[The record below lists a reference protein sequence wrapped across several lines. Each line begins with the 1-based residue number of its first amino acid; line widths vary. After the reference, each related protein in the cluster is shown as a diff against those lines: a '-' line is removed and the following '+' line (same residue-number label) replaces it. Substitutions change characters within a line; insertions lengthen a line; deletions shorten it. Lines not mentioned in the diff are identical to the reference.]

1 MSNKTIIL
9 TEDDESIK
17 LVTSSYL
24 QDLGYEV
31 IMASNLRQLWKL
43 IEDNKGDILITDV
56 MLPDGE
62 LFDILPQITEL
73 REDLPVIVVSAKNN
87 LQTAISATKQG
98 AYEYLPKPFD
108 LDELQ
113 NLVKKALERNKTTKN
128 KSKIQKKIDKQMI
141 VGRSPAMQD
150 LYKSIARLSQNDLTV
165 MIYGESGTGKELV
178 ANALHKYSS
187 RSEKPFIALNMAAI
201 PNDLIES
208 ELFGH
213 EKGSFTG
220 AHQKSEGKFKLAEKG
235 TLFLDEIGDMP
246 INAQTRLLRVL
257 QEGEF
262 TPIGGKEKI
271 RADTRII
278 AATHKN
284 LPELID
290 KGEFREDL
298 FYRLNVINI
307 FLPPLREREND
318 IISLGRHYLNL
329 YSDGKKQFDSSGV
342 NFLNKAK
349 ELKLEPKKFDAAG
362 FKIMEKYNWP
372 GNVRELENFIMK
384 LCALYSDETILKED
398 LVFEIDNLGK
408 TDHQILESETH
419 FSKVF
424 KNYLAKNINQINR
437 DYQGDV
443 YNFFL
448 TELEKVLICE
458 VLKNKNGNQLK
469 ASELLGLNRNTLR
482 KKITEL
488 NIDITGD
495 N

>member
-1 MSNKTIIL
+1 MSNKTLIIA
-9 TEDDESIK
+9 EDDESIR
-17 LVTSSYL
+17 LVTSRYL
-24 QDLGYEV
+24 QDLGYDV
-31 IMASNLRQLWKL
+31 ILASNLKELWKL
-43 IEDNKGDILITDV
+43 IESNKGDALITDV

-62 LFDILPQITEL
+62 LFDILPQIIEY
-73 REDLPVIVVSAKNN
+73 RESLPVIVVSAKNN

-113 NLVKKALERNKTTKN
+113 KLVKKALESKQNSKNKTKLKN
-128 KSKIQKKIDKQMI
+128 ESEKQLI
-141 VGRSPAMQD
+141 VGRSPSMQE

-165 MIYGESGTGKELV
+165 MIYGESVTGKELV
-178 ANALHKYSS
+178 AKALHKYSA

-220 AHQKSEGKFKLAEKG
+220 AHQKSDGKFKLAEKG

-246 INAQTRLLRVL
+246 IDAQTRLLRVL

-271 RADTRII
+271 LADTRII

-284 LPELID
+284 LSSLIE

-298 FYRLNVINI
+298 FYRLNVVPINI
-307 FLPPLREREND
+307 PPLRERKED
-318 IISLGRHYLNL
+318 IPEL
-329 YSDGKKQFDSSGV
+329 V
-342 NFLNKAK
+342 NHFLEKAK
-349 ELKLEPKKFDAAG
+349 TLKLEPKKFNTES
-362 FKIMEKYNWP
+362 FQILEKYQWP
-372 GNVRELENFIMK
+372 GNVRELENFILK
-384 LCALYSDETILKED
+384 LCALYADEIIMNED
-398 LVFEIDNLGK
+398 LVKEIKNLQK
-408 TDHQILESETH
+408 LDQQMLDTDSQFSKILE
-419 FSKVF
+419 
-424 KNYLAKNINQINR
+424 NYLSKNINKINTE
-437 DYQGDV
+437 YQGDV
-443 YNFFL
+443 YNYFV
-448 TELEKVLICE
+448 TELEKVLLFE

-469 ASELLGLNRNTLR
+469 AAELLGLNRNTLR

-488 NIDITGD
+488 NINID
-495 N
+495 

>member
-1 MSNKTIIL
+1 MSNKTLIIA
-9 TEDDESIK
+9 EDDESIR
-17 LVTSSYL
+17 LVTSRYL
-24 QDLGYEV
+24 QDLGYE
-31 IMASNLRQLWKL
+31 IFMATNLKELWKL
-43 IEDNKGDILITDV
+43 IESNKGDVLITDV

-62 LFDILPQITEL
+62 LFDILPQIVEY
-73 REDLPVIVVSAKNN
+73 RENLPVIVVSAKNN

-113 NLVKKALERNKTTKN
+113 KLIKKALESKQNLKNKT
-128 KSKIQKKIDKQMI
+128 KIRNESEKQLI

-178 ANALHKYSS
+178 AKALHKYST

-220 AHQKSEGKFKLAEKG
+220 AHQKSDGKFKLAEKG

-246 INAQTRLLRVL
+246 IDAQTRLLRVL

-271 RADTRII
+271 QADTRII

-284 LPELID
+284 LSNLIE

-298 FYRLNVINI
+298 FYRLNVVPISI
-307 FLPPLREREND
+307 PPLRERKED
-318 IISLGRHYLNL
+318 IPEL
-329 YSDGKKQFDSSGV
+329 V
-342 NFLNKAK
+342 NHFLDKAK
-349 ELKLEPKKFDAAG
+349 DLQLEPKKFTTES
-362 FKIMEKYNWP
+362 FQILEKYQWP
-372 GNVRELENFIMK
+372 GNVRELENFILK
-384 LCALYSDETILKED
+384 LCALYTDENIMNED
-398 LVFEIDNLGK
+398 LAEEILNL
-408 TDHQILESETH
+408 S
-419 FSKVF
+419 
-424 KNYLAKNINQINR
+424 
-437 DYQGDV
+437 
-443 YNFFL
+443 
-448 TELEKVLICE
+448 LIH
-458 VLKNKNGNQLK
+458 
-469 ASELLGLNRNTLR
+469 
-482 KKITEL
+482 I
-488 NIDITGD
+488 
-495 N
+495 

>member
-1 MSNKTIIL
+1 MSKKTLIIA
-9 TEDDESIK
+9 EDDESIR
-17 LVTSSYL
+17 LVTSRYL
-24 QDLGYEV
+24 QDLGYE
-31 IMASNLRQLWKL
+31 IFIATNLKELWKL
-43 IEDNKGDILITDV
+43 IESNKGDVLITDV

-62 LFDILPQITEL
+62 LFDILPQIVEY
-73 REDLPVIVVSAKNN
+73 RENLPVIVVSAKNN

-113 NLVKKALERNKTTKN
+113 KLIKKALESKQNLKNKT
-128 KSKIQKKIDKQMI
+128 KIRNESEKQLI

-178 ANALHKYSS
+178 AKALHKYST

-220 AHQKSEGKFKLAEKG
+220 AHQKSDGKFKLAEKG

-246 INAQTRLLRVL
+246 IDAQTRLLRVL

-271 RADTRII
+271 QADTRII

-284 LPELID
+284 LSNLIE

-298 FYRLNVINI
+298 FYRLNVVPISI
-307 FLPPLREREND
+307 PPLRERKED
-318 IISLGRHYLNL
+318 IPEL
-329 YSDGKKQFDSSGV
+329 V
-342 NFLNKAK
+342 NHFLDKAK
-349 ELKLEPKKFDAAG
+349 DLKLEPKKFTTES
-362 FKIMEKYNWP
+362 FQILEKYQWP
-372 GNVRELENFIMK
+372 GNVRELENFILK
-384 LCALYSDETILKED
+384 LCALYKDENIMNED
-398 LVFEIDNLGK
+398 LTEEILNLQKLDQQMLDTDNQFSK
-408 TDHQILESETH
+408 ILE
-419 FSKVF
+419 
-424 KNYLAKNINQINR
+424 NYLSRNINKINKE
-437 DYQGDV
+437 YQGDV
-443 YNFFL
+443 YNYFV
-448 TELEKVLICE
+448 TELEKVLLLE

-469 ASELLGLNRNTLR
+469 AAELLGLNRNTLR
-482 KKITEL
+482 KKITEH
-488 NIDITGD
+488 NISIDQES

>member
-1 MSNKTIIL
+1 MSNKTLIIA
-9 TEDDESIK
+9 EDDESIR
-17 LVTSSYL
+17 LVTSRYL
-24 QDLGYEV
+24 QDLGYE
-31 IMASNLRQLWKL
+31 IFMATNLKELWKL
-43 IEDNKGDILITDV
+43 IESNKGDVLITDV

-62 LFDILPQITEL
+62 LFDILPQIVEY
-73 REDLPVIVVSAKNN
+73 RENLPVIVVSAKNN

-113 NLVKKALERNKTTKN
+113 KLIKKALESKQNLKNKT
-128 KSKIQKKIDKQMI
+128 KIRNESEKQLI

-178 ANALHKYSS
+178 AKALHKYST

-220 AHQKSEGKFKLAEKG
+220 AHQKSDGKFKLAEKG

-246 INAQTRLLRVL
+246 IDAQTRLLRVL

-271 RADTRII
+271 QADTRII

-284 LPELID
+284 LSNLIE

-298 FYRLNVINI
+298 FYRLNVVPISI
-307 FLPPLREREND
+307 PPLRERKED
-318 IISLGRHYLNL
+318 IPEL
-329 YSDGKKQFDSSGV
+329 V
-342 NFLNKAK
+342 NHFLDKAK
-349 ELKLEPKKFDAAG
+349 DQQLEPKKFTTES
-362 FKIMEKYNWP
+362 FQILEKYQWP
-372 GNVRELENFIMK
+372 GNVRELENFILK
-384 LCALYSDETILKED
+384 LCALYTDENIMNDDLAEEIL
-398 LVFEIDNLGK
+398 NLQK
-408 TDHQILESETH
+408 LDQQMLDTENQFSKILE
-419 FSKVF
+419 
-424 KNYLAKNINQINR
+424 NYLSRNINKINKE
-437 DYQGDV
+437 YQGDV
-443 YNFFL
+443 YNYFV
-448 TELEKVLICE
+448 TELEKVLLLE

-469 ASELLGLNRNTLR
+469 AAELLGLNRNTLR

-488 NIDITGD
+488 NISIDQES

>member
-1 MSNKTIIL
+1 
-9 TEDDESIK
+9 
-17 LVTSSYL
+17 
-24 QDLGYEV
+24 LGYE
-31 IMASNLRQLWKL
+31 IFMATNLKELWKL
-43 IEDNKGDILITDV
+43 IESNKGDVLITDV

-62 LFDILPQITEL
+62 LFDILPQIVEY
-73 REDLPVIVVSAKNN
+73 RENLPVIVVSAKNN
-87 LQTAISATKQG
+87 LQTAISATRQG

-113 NLVKKALERNKTTKN
+113 KLIKKALESKQNLKNKT
-128 KSKIQKKIDKQMI
+128 KIRNESEKQLI

-178 ANALHKYSS
+178 AKALHKYST

-220 AHQKSEGKFKLAEKG
+220 AHQKSDGKFKLAEKG

-246 INAQTRLLRVL
+246 IDAQTRLLRVL

-271 RADTRII
+271 QADTRII

-284 LPELID
+284 LSNLIE

-298 FYRLNVINI
+298 FYRLNVVPISI
-307 FLPPLREREND
+307 PPLRERKED
-318 IISLGRHYLNL
+318 IPEL
-329 YSDGKKQFDSSGV
+329 V
-342 NFLNKAK
+342 NHFLDKAK
-349 ELKLEPKKFDAAG
+349 DQQLEPKKFTTES
-362 FKIMEKYNWP
+362 FQILEKYQWP
-372 GNVRELENFIMK
+372 GNVRELENFILK
-384 LCALYSDETILKED
+384 LCALYTDENIMNED
-398 LVFEIDNLGK
+398 LAEEILNLQKLDQQMLDTDNQFSK
-408 TDHQILESETH
+408 ILE
-419 FSKVF
+419 
-424 KNYLAKNINQINR
+424 NYLSRNINKINKE
-437 DYQGDV
+437 YQGDV
-443 YNFFL
+443 YNYFV
-448 TELEKVLICE
+448 TELEKVLLLE

-469 ASELLGLNRNTLR
+469 AAELLGLNRNTLR

-488 NIDITGD
+488 NISIDQES

>member
-1 MSNKTIIL
+1 MSNKTLIIA
-9 TEDDESIK
+9 EDDESIR
-17 LVTSSYL
+17 LVTSRYL
-24 QDLGYEV
+24 QDLGYE
-31 IMASNLRQLWKL
+31 IFMATNLKELWKL
-43 IEDNKGDILITDV
+43 IESNKGDVLITDV

-62 LFDILPQITEL
+62 LFDILPQIVEY
-73 REDLPVIVVSAKNN
+73 RENLPVIVVSAKNN

-113 NLVKKALERNKTTKN
+113 KLIKKALESKQNLKNKT
-128 KSKIQKKIDKQMI
+128 KIRNESEKQLI

-178 ANALHKYSS
+178 AKALHKYST

-220 AHQKSEGKFKLAEKG
+220 AHQKSDGKFKLAEKG

-246 INAQTRLLRVL
+246 IDAQTRLLRVL

-271 RADTRII
+271 QADTRII

-284 LPELID
+284 LSNLIE

-298 FYRLNVINI
+298 FYRLNVVPISI
-307 FLPPLREREND
+307 PPLRERKED
-318 IISLGRHYLNL
+318 IPEL
-329 YSDGKKQFDSSGV
+329 V
-342 NFLNKAK
+342 NHFLDKAK
-349 ELKLEPKKFDAAG
+349 DQQLEPKKFTTES
-362 FKIMEKYNWP
+362 FQILEKYQWP
-372 GNVRELENFIMK
+372 GNVRELENFILK
-384 LCALYSDETILKED
+384 LCALYTDENIMNED
-398 LVFEIDNLGK
+398 LAKEILNLQKVDQQMLDTDNQFSK
-408 TDHQILESETH
+408 ILEI
-419 FSKVF
+419 
-424 KNYLAKNINQINR
+424 YLSRNINKINKE
-437 DYQGDV
+437 YQGDV
-443 YNFFL
+443 YNYFV
-448 TELEKVLICE
+448 TELEKVLLLE

-469 ASELLGLNRNTLR
+469 AAELLGLNRNTLR

-488 NIDITGD
+488 NISIDQES

>member
-1 MSNKTIIL
+1 MSNKTLIIA
-9 TEDDESIK
+9 EDDESIR
-17 LVTSSYL
+17 LVTSRYL
-24 QDLGYEV
+24 QDLGYE
-31 IMASNLRQLWKL
+31 IFMATNLKELWKL
-43 IEDNKGDILITDV
+43 IESNKGDVLITDV

-62 LFDILPQITEL
+62 LFDILPQIVEY
-73 REDLPVIVVSAKNN
+73 RENLPVIVVSAKNN
-87 LQTAISATKQG
+87 LQTAISATRQG

-113 NLVKKALERNKTTKN
+113 KLIKKALESKQNLKNKT
-128 KSKIQKKIDKQMI
+128 KIRNESEKQLI

-178 ANALHKYSS
+178 AKALHKYST

-220 AHQKSEGKFKLAEKG
+220 AHQKSDGKFKLAEKG

-246 INAQTRLLRVL
+246 IDAQTRLLRVL

-271 RADTRII
+271 QADTRII

-284 LPELID
+284 LSNLIE

-298 FYRLNVINI
+298 FYRLNVVPISI
-307 FLPPLREREND
+307 PPLRERKED
-318 IISLGRHYLNL
+318 IPEL
-329 YSDGKKQFDSSGV
+329 V
-342 NFLNKAK
+342 NHFLDKAK
-349 ELKLEPKKFDAAG
+349 DLQLEPKKFTTES
-362 FKIMEKYNWP
+362 FQILEKYQWP
-372 GNVRELENFIMK
+372 GNVRELENFILK
-384 LCALYSDETILKED
+384 LCALYTDENIMNED
-398 LVFEIDNLGK
+398 LAEEILNLQKVDQQMLDTDNQFSK
-408 TDHQILESETH
+408 ILE
-419 FSKVF
+419 
-424 KNYLAKNINQINR
+424 NYLSRNINKINKE
-437 DYQGDV
+437 YQGDV
-443 YNFFL
+443 YNYFV
-448 TELEKVLICE
+448 TELEKVLLLE

-469 ASELLGLNRNTLR
+469 AAELLGLNRNTLR

-488 NIDITGD
+488 NISIDQES

>member
-1 MSNKTIIL
+1 MSNKTLIIA
-9 TEDDESIK
+9 EDDESIR
-17 LVTSSYL
+17 LVTSRYF
-24 QDLGYEV
+24 QDLGYE
-31 IMASNLRQLWKL
+31 IFMATNLKELWKL
-43 IEDNKGDILITDV
+43 IESNKGDVLITDV

-62 LFDILPQITEL
+62 LFDILPQIVEY

-113 NLVKKALERNKTTKN
+113 KLIKKALESKQNLKNKT
-128 KSKIQKKIDKQMI
+128 KIRNESEKQLI

-178 ANALHKYSS
+178 AKALHKYST

-220 AHQKSEGKFKLAEKG
+220 AHQKSDGKFKLAEKG

-246 INAQTRLLRVL
+246 IDAQTRLLRVL

-271 RADTRII
+271 QADTRII

-284 LPELID
+284 LSNLIE

-298 FYRLNVINI
+298 FYRLNVVPISI
-307 FLPPLREREND
+307 PPLRERKED
-318 IISLGRHYLNL
+318 IPEL
-329 YSDGKKQFDSSGV
+329 V
-342 NFLNKAK
+342 NHFLDKAK
-349 ELKLEPKKFDAAG
+349 DLQLEPKKFTTES
-362 FKIMEKYNWP
+362 FQILEKYQWP
-372 GNVRELENFIMK
+372 GNVRELENFILK
-384 LCALYSDETILKED
+384 LCALYTDENIMNDDLAEEILNLQKLD
-398 LVFEIDNLGK
+398 QQMLDTDNQFSK
-408 TDHQILESETH
+408 ILE
-419 FSKVF
+419 
-424 KNYLAKNINQINR
+424 NYLSRNINKINKE
-437 DYQGDV
+437 YQGDV
-443 YNFFL
+443 YNYFV
-448 TELEKVLICE
+448 TELEKVLLLE

-469 ASELLGLNRNTLR
+469 AAELLGLNRNTLR

-488 NIDITGD
+488 NISIDQES

>member
-1 MSNKTIIL
+1 MSNKTLIIA
-9 TEDDESIK
+9 EDDESIR
-17 LVTSSYL
+17 LVTSRYL
-24 QDLGYEV
+24 QDLGYE
-31 IMASNLRQLWKL
+31 IFMATNLKELWKL
-43 IEDNKGDILITDV
+43 IESNKGDVLITDV

-62 LFDILPQITEL
+62 LFDILPQIVEY
-73 REDLPVIVVSAKNN
+73 RENLPVIVVSAKNN

-98 AYEYLPKPFD
+98 AYDYLPKPFD

-113 NLVKKALERNKTTKN
+113 KLIKKALESKQNLKN
-128 KSKIQKKIDKQMI
+128 KSKLRNKSEKQLI

-178 ANALHKYSS
+178 AKALHKYST

-220 AHQKSEGKFKLAEKG
+220 AHQKSDGKFKLAEKG

-246 INAQTRLLRVL
+246 IDAQTRLLRVL

-271 RADTRII
+271 QADTRII

-284 LPELID
+284 LSNLIE

-298 FYRLNVINI
+298 FYRLNVVPISI
-307 FLPPLREREND
+307 PPLRERKED
-318 IISLGRHYLNL
+318 IPEL
-329 YSDGKKQFDSSGV
+329 V
-342 NFLNKAK
+342 NHFLDKAK
-349 ELKLEPKKFDAAG
+349 DLQLEPKKFTTES
-362 FKIMEKYNWP
+362 FQILEKYQWP
-372 GNVRELENFIMK
+372 GNVRELENFILK
-384 LCALYSDETILKED
+384 LCALYTDENIMNED
-398 LVFEIDNLGK
+398 LAEEILNLQKLDQQMLDTDNQFSK
-408 TDHQILESETH
+408 ILE
-419 FSKVF
+419 
-424 KNYLAKNINQINR
+424 NYLSRNINKINKE
-437 DYQGDV
+437 YQGDV
-443 YNFFL
+443 YNYFV
-448 TELEKVLICE
+448 TELEKVLLLE

-469 ASELLGLNRNTLR
+469 AAELLGLNRNTLR

-488 NIDITGD
+488 NISIDQES

>member
-1 MSNKTIIL
+1 MSNKTLIIA
-9 TEDDESIK
+9 EDDESIR
-17 LVTSSYL
+17 LVTSRYL
-24 QDLGYEV
+24 QDLGYE
-31 IMASNLRQLWKL
+31 IFMATNLKELWKL
-43 IEDNKGDILITDV
+43 IESNKGDVLITDV

-62 LFDILPQITEL
+62 LFDILPQIVEY
-73 REDLPVIVVSAKNN
+73 RDNLPVIVVSAKNN

-113 NLVKKALERNKTTKN
+113 KLIKKAYE
-128 KSKIQKKIDKQMI
+128 SKQNHKKITKIRNESEKQLI

-178 ANALHKYSS
+178 AKALHKYST

-220 AHQKSEGKFKLAEKG
+220 AHQKSDGKFKLAEKG

-246 INAQTRLLRVL
+246 IDAQTRLLRVL

-271 RADTRII
+271 QADTRII

-284 LPELID
+284 LSNLIE

-298 FYRLNVINI
+298 FYRLNVVPISI
-307 FLPPLREREND
+307 PPLRERKED
-318 IISLGRHYLNL
+318 IPEL
-329 YSDGKKQFDSSGV
+329 V
-342 NFLNKAK
+342 NHFLDKAK
-349 ELKLEPKKFDAAG
+349 DLKLEPKKFNTES
-362 FKIMEKYNWP
+362 FQILEKYQWP
-372 GNVRELENFIMK
+372 GNVRELENFILK
-384 LCALYSDETILKED
+384 LCALYKDENILNED
-398 LVFEIDNLGK
+398 LTEEILNLQK
-408 TDHQILESETH
+408 LDQQMFDTENQFSKILE
-419 FSKVF
+419 
-424 KNYLAKNINQINR
+424 NYLSRNINKINKE
-437 DYQGDV
+437 YQGDV
-443 YNFFL
+443 YNYFV
-448 TELEKVLICE
+448 TELEKVLLLE

-469 ASELLGLNRNTLR
+469 AAELLGLNRNTLR

-488 NIDITGD
+488 NISIDQES

>member
-1 MSNKTIIL
+1 MSNKTLIIA
-9 TEDDESIK
+9 EDDESIR
-17 LVTSSYL
+17 LVTSRYL
-24 QDLGYEV
+24 QDLGYE
-31 IMASNLRQLWKL
+31 IFMATNLKELWKL
-43 IEDNKGDILITDV
+43 IESNKGDVLITDV

-62 LFDILPQITEL
+62 LFDILPQIVEY
-73 REDLPVIVVSAKNN
+73 RENLPVIVVSAKNN

-113 NLVKKALERNKTTKN
+113 KLIKKALESKQNLKNKTKIRNK
-128 KSKIQKKIDKQMI
+128 SEKQLI

-178 ANALHKYSS
+178 AKALHKYST
-187 RSEKPFIALNMAAI
+187 RSEKPFIAINMAAI

-220 AHQKSEGKFKLAEKG
+220 AHQKSDGKFKLAEKG

-246 INAQTRLLRVL
+246 IDAQTRLLRVL

-271 RADTRII
+271 QADTRII

-284 LPELID
+284 LSNLIE

-298 FYRLNVINI
+298 FYRLNVVPISI
-307 FLPPLREREND
+307 PPLRERKED
-318 IISLGRHYLNL
+318 IPEL
-329 YSDGKKQFDSSGV
+329 V
-342 NFLNKAK
+342 NHFLDKAK
-349 ELKLEPKKFDAAG
+349 DLQLEPKKFTTES
-362 FKIMEKYNWP
+362 FQILEKYQWP
-372 GNVRELENFIMK
+372 GNVRELENFILK
-384 LCALYSDETILKED
+384 LCALYTDENIMNDDLAEEILNLQKLD
-398 LVFEIDNLGK
+398 QQMLDTDNQFSK
-408 TDHQILESETH
+408 ILE
-419 FSKVF
+419 
-424 KNYLAKNINQINR
+424 NYLSRNINKINKE
-437 DYQGDV
+437 YQGDV
-443 YNFFL
+443 YNYFV
-448 TELEKVLICE
+448 TELEKVLLLE

-469 ASELLGLNRNTLR
+469 AAELLGLNRNTLR

-488 NIDITGD
+488 NISIDQES

>member
-1 MSNKTIIL
+1 MSNKTLIIA
-9 TEDDESIK
+9 EDDESIR
-17 LVTSSYL
+17 LVTSRYL
-24 QDLGYEV
+24 QDLGYE
-31 IMASNLRQLWKL
+31 IFMATNLKELWKL
-43 IEDNKGDILITDV
+43 IESNKGDVLITDV

-62 LFDILPQITEL
+62 LFDILPQIVEY
-73 REDLPVIVVSAKNN
+73 RENLPVIVVSAKNN

-113 NLVKKALERNKTTKN
+113 KLIKKALESKQNLKNKT
-128 KSKIQKKIDKQMI
+128 KIRNESEKQLI

-178 ANALHKYSS
+178 AKALHKYST

-220 AHQKSEGKFKLAEKG
+220 AHQKSDGKFKLAEKG

-246 INAQTRLLRVL
+246 IDAQTRLLRVL

-271 RADTRII
+271 QADTRII

-284 LPELID
+284 LSNLIE

-298 FYRLNVINI
+298 FYRLNVVPISI
-307 FLPPLREREND
+307 PPLRERKED
-318 IISLGRHYLNL
+318 IPEL
-329 YSDGKKQFDSSGV
+329 V
-342 NFLNKAK
+342 NHFLDKAK
-349 ELKLEPKKFDAAG
+349 DLQLEPKKFTTES
-362 FKIMEKYNWP
+362 FQILEKYQWP
-372 GNVRELENFIMK
+372 GNVRELENFILK
-384 LCALYSDETILKED
+384 LCALYTDENIMNDDLAEEIL
-398 LVFEIDNLGK
+398 NLQK
-408 TDHQILESETH
+408 LDQQMLDAENQFSKILE
-419 FSKVF
+419 
-424 KNYLAKNINQINR
+424 NYLSRNINKINKE
-437 DYQGDV
+437 YQGDV
-443 YNFFL
+443 YNYFV
-448 TELEKVLICE
+448 TELEKVLLLE

-469 ASELLGLNRNTLR
+469 AAELLGLNRNTLR

-488 NIDITGD
+488 NISIDQES

>member
-1 MSNKTIIL
+1 MSKKTLIIA
-9 TEDDESIK
+9 EDDESIR
-17 LVTSSYL
+17 LVTSRYL

-31 IMASNLRQLWKL
+31 ILASNLKELWKL
-43 IEDNKGDILITDV
+43 IESNKGDALITDV

-62 LFDILPQITEL
+62 LFDILPQIIEY
-73 REDLPVIVVSAKNN
+73 RESLPVIVVSAKNN

-113 NLVKKALERNKTTKN
+113 KLVKKALESKQNSKNKTKLKN
-128 KSKIQKKIDKQMI
+128 ESEKQLI
-141 VGRSPAMQD
+141 VGRSPSMQE

-178 ANALHKYSS
+178 AKALHKYSA

-220 AHQKSEGKFKLAEKG
+220 AHQKSDGKFKLAEKG

-246 INAQTRLLRVL
+246 IDAQTRLLRVL

-271 RADTRII
+271 LADTRII

-284 LPELID
+284 LSSLIE

-298 FYRLNVINI
+298 FYRLNVVPINI
-307 FLPPLREREND
+307 PPLRERKED
-318 IISLGRHYLNL
+318 IPEL
-329 YSDGKKQFDSSGV
+329 V
-342 NFLNKAK
+342 NHFLEKAK
-349 ELKLEPKKFDAAG
+349 TLKLEPKKFNTES
-362 FKIMEKYNWP
+362 FQILEKYQWP
-372 GNVRELENFIMK
+372 GNVRELENFILK
-384 LCALYSDETILKED
+384 LCALYADEIIMNED
-398 LVFEIDNLGK
+398 LVKEIKNLQK
-408 TDHQILESETH
+408 LDQQMLDTDSQFSKILE
-419 FSKVF
+419 
-424 KNYLAKNINQINR
+424 NYLSKNINKINTE
-437 DYQGDV
+437 YQGDV
-443 YNFFL
+443 YNYFV
-448 TELEKVLICE
+448 TELEKVLLFE

-469 ASELLGLNRNTLR
+469 AAELLGLNRNTLR

-488 NIDITGD
+488 NISID
-495 N
+495 

>member
-1 MSNKTIIL
+1 MSNKTLIIA
-9 TEDDESIK
+9 EDDESIR
-17 LVTSSYL
+17 LVTSRYL
-24 QDLGYEV
+24 QDLGYE
-31 IMASNLRQLWKL
+31 IFMATNLKELWKL
-43 IEDNKGDILITDV
+43 IESNKGDVLITDV

-62 LFDILPQITEL
+62 LFDILPQIVEY
-73 REDLPVIVVSAKNN
+73 RENLPVIVVSAKNN

-113 NLVKKALERNKTTKN
+113 KLIKKALESKQNLKNKT
-128 KSKIQKKIDKQMI
+128 KIRNESEKQLI

-178 ANALHKYSS
+178 AKALHKYST

-220 AHQKSEGKFKLAEKG
+220 AHQKSDGKFKLAEKG

-246 INAQTRLLRVL
+246 IDAQTRLLRVL

-271 RADTRII
+271 QTDTRII

-284 LPELID
+284 LSNLIE

-298 FYRLNVINI
+298 FYRLNVVPISI
-307 FLPPLREREND
+307 PPLRERKED
-318 IISLGRHYLNL
+318 IPEL
-329 YSDGKKQFDSSGV
+329 V
-342 NFLNKAK
+342 NHFLDKAK
-349 ELKLEPKKFDAAG
+349 DQQLEPKKFTTES
-362 FKIMEKYNWP
+362 FQILEKYQWP
-372 GNVRELENFIMK
+372 GNVRELENFILK
-384 LCALYSDETILKED
+384 LCALYTDENIINDDLAEEILNLQKLD
-398 LVFEIDNLGK
+398 QQMLDTDNQFSK
-408 TDHQILESETH
+408 ILE
-419 FSKVF
+419 
-424 KNYLAKNINQINR
+424 NYLSRNINKINKE
-437 DYQGDV
+437 YQGDV
-443 YNFFL
+443 YNYFV
-448 TELEKVLICE
+448 TELEKVLLLE

-469 ASELLGLNRNTLR
+469 AAELLGLNRNTLR

-488 NIDITGD
+488 NISIDQES

>member
-1 MSNKTIIL
+1 MSNKTLIIA
-9 TEDDESIK
+9 EDDESIR
-17 LVTSSYL
+17 LVTSRYL
-24 QDLGYEV
+24 QDLGYE
-31 IMASNLRQLWKL
+31 IFMATNLKELWKL
-43 IEDNKGDILITDV
+43 IESNKGDVLITDV

-62 LFDILPQITEL
+62 LFDILPQIVEY
-73 REDLPVIVVSAKNN
+73 RENLPVIVVSAKNN

-113 NLVKKALERNKTTKN
+113 KLIKKALESKQNLKNKT
-128 KSKIQKKIDKQMI
+128 KIRNESEKQLI

-178 ANALHKYSS
+178 AKALHKYST
-187 RSEKPFIALNMAAI
+187 RSEKPFIAINMAAI

-220 AHQKSEGKFKLAEKG
+220 AHQKSDGKFKLAEKG

-246 INAQTRLLRVL
+246 IDAQTRLLRVL

-271 RADTRII
+271 QADTRII

-284 LPELID
+284 LSNLIE

-298 FYRLNVINI
+298 FYRLNVVPISI
-307 FLPPLREREND
+307 PPLRERKED
-318 IISLGRHYLNL
+318 IPEL
-329 YSDGKKQFDSSGV
+329 V
-342 NFLNKAK
+342 NHFLDKAK
-349 ELKLEPKKFDAAG
+349 DLQLEPKKFTTES
-362 FKIMEKYNWP
+362 FQILEKYQWP
-372 GNVRELENFIMK
+372 GNVRELENFILK
-384 LCALYSDETILKED
+384 LCALYTDENIMNDDLAEEIL
-398 LVFEIDNLGK
+398 NLQK
-408 TDHQILESETH
+408 LDQQMLDTENQFSKILE
-419 FSKVF
+419 
-424 KNYLAKNINQINR
+424 NYLSRNINKINKE
-437 DYQGDV
+437 YQGDV
-443 YNFFL
+443 YNYFV
-448 TELEKVLICE
+448 TELEKVLLLE

-469 ASELLGLNRNTLR
+469 AAELLGLNRNTLR

-488 NIDITGD
+488 NISIDQES

>member
-1 MSNKTIIL
+1 MSNKTLIIA
-9 TEDDESIK
+9 EDDESIR
-17 LVTSSYL
+17 LVTSRYL
-24 QDLGYEV
+24 QDLGYNV
-31 IMASNLRQLWKL
+31 ILASNLKELWKL
-43 IEDNKGDILITDV
+43 IESNKGDALITDV

-62 LFDILPQITEL
+62 LFDILPQIIEY
-73 REDLPVIVVSAKNN
+73 RESLPVIVVSAKNN

-113 NLVKKALERNKTTKN
+113 KLVKKALESKQNSKNKTKLKN
-128 KSKIQKKIDKQMI
+128 ETEKQLI
-141 VGRSPAMQD
+141 VGRSPSMQE

-178 ANALHKYSS
+178 AKALHKYSA

-220 AHQKSEGKFKLAEKG
+220 AHQKSDGKFKLAEKG

-246 INAQTRLLRVL
+246 IDAQTRLLRVL

-271 RADTRII
+271 LADTRII

-284 LPELID
+284 LSSLIE

-298 FYRLNVINI
+298 FYRLNVVPINI
-307 FLPPLREREND
+307 PPLRERKED
-318 IISLGRHYLNL
+318 IPEL
-329 YSDGKKQFDSSGV
+329 V
-342 NFLNKAK
+342 NHFLEKAK
-349 ELKLEPKKFDAAG
+349 TLKLEPKKFNTES
-362 FKIMEKYNWP
+362 FQILEKYQWP
-372 GNVRELENFIMK
+372 GNVRELENFILK
-384 LCALYSDETILKED
+384 LCALYTDEIIMNED
-398 LVFEIDNLGK
+398 LVKEIKNLQK
-408 TDHQILESETH
+408 LDQQMLDTDSQFSKILE
-419 FSKVF
+419 
-424 KNYLAKNINQINR
+424 NYLSKNINKINTE
-437 DYQGDV
+437 YQGDV
-443 YNFFL
+443 YNYFV
-448 TELEKVLICE
+448 TELEKVLLFE

-469 ASELLGLNRNTLR
+469 AAELLGLNRNTLR

-488 NIDITGD
+488 NISID
-495 N
+495 

>member
-1 MSNKTIIL
+1 MSNKTLIIA
-9 TEDDESIK
+9 EDDESIR
-17 LVTSSYL
+17 LVTSRYL
-24 QDLGYEV
+24 QDLGYE
-31 IMASNLRQLWKL
+31 IFMATNLKELWKL
-43 IEDNKGDILITDV
+43 IESNKGDLLITDV

-62 LFDILPQITEL
+62 LFDILPQIVEY
-73 REDLPVIVVSAKNN
+73 RENLPVIVVSAKNN

-113 NLVKKALERNKTTKN
+113 KLIKKAIESKQNLKNKT
-128 KSKIQKKIDKQMI
+128 KIRNESEKQLI

-178 ANALHKYSS
+178 AKALHKYST

-220 AHQKSEGKFKLAEKG
+220 AHQKSDGKFKLAEKG

-246 INAQTRLLRVL
+246 IDAQTRLLRVL

-271 RADTRII
+271 QADTRII

-284 LPELID
+284 LSNLIE

-298 FYRLNVINI
+298 FYRLNVVPISI
-307 FLPPLREREND
+307 PPLRERKED
-318 IISLGRHYLNL
+318 IPEL
-329 YSDGKKQFDSSGV
+329 V
-342 NFLNKAK
+342 NHFLDKAK
-349 ELKLEPKKFDAAG
+349 DLKLEPKKFTTES
-362 FKIMEKYNWP
+362 FQILEKYQWP
-372 GNVRELENFIMK
+372 GNVRELENFILK
-384 LCALYSDETILKED
+384 LCALYTDENIMNED
-398 LVFEIDNLGK
+398 LAEEILNLQKLDQQMLDTDNQFSK
-408 TDHQILESETH
+408 ILE
-419 FSKVF
+419 
-424 KNYLAKNINQINR
+424 NYLSRNINKINKE
-437 DYQGDV
+437 YQGDV
-443 YNFFL
+443 YNYFV
-448 TELEKVLICE
+448 TELEKVLLLE

-469 ASELLGLNRNTLR
+469 AAELLGLNRNTLR

-488 NIDITGD
+488 NISIDQES

>member
-1 MSNKTIIL
+1 MSNKTLIIA
-9 TEDDESIK
+9 EDDESIR
-17 LVTSSYL
+17 LVTSRYL
-24 QDLGYEV
+24 QDLGYE
-31 IMASNLRQLWKL
+31 IFMATNLKELWKL
-43 IEDNKGDILITDV
+43 IESNKGDVLITDV

-62 LFDILPQITEL
+62 LFDILPQIVEY
-73 REDLPVIVVSAKNN
+73 RENLPVIVVSAKNN

-113 NLVKKALERNKTTKN
+113 KLIKKALESKQNLKNKTKIRNK
-128 KSKIQKKIDKQMI
+128 SEKQLI

-178 ANALHKYSS
+178 AKALHKYST

-220 AHQKSEGKFKLAEKG
+220 AHQKSDGKFKLAEKG

-246 INAQTRLLRVL
+246 IDAQTRLLRVL

-271 RADTRII
+271 QADTRII

-284 LPELID
+284 LSNLIE

-298 FYRLNVINI
+298 FYRLNVVPISI
-307 FLPPLREREND
+307 PPLRERKED
-318 IISLGRHYLNL
+318 IPEL
-329 YSDGKKQFDSSGV
+329 V
-342 NFLNKAK
+342 NHFLDKAK
-349 ELKLEPKKFDAAG
+349 DQQLEPKKFTTES
-362 FKIMEKYNWP
+362 FQILEKYQWP
-372 GNVRELENFIMK
+372 GNVRELENFILK
-384 LCALYSDETILKED
+384 LCALYTDENIMNDDLAEEILNLQKLD
-398 LVFEIDNLGK
+398 QQMLDTDNQFSK
-408 TDHQILESETH
+408 ILE
-419 FSKVF
+419 
-424 KNYLAKNINQINR
+424 NYLSRNINKINKE
-437 DYQGDV
+437 YQGDV
-443 YNFFL
+443 YNYFV
-448 TELEKVLICE
+448 TELEKVLLLE

-469 ASELLGLNRNTLR
+469 AAELLGLNRNTLR

-488 NIDITGD
+488 NISIDQES

>member
-1 MSNKTIIL
+1 MSIKTLIIA
-9 TEDDESIK
+9 EDDESIR
-17 LVTSSYL
+17 LVTSRYL
-24 QDLGYEV
+24 QDLGYE
-31 IMASNLRQLWKL
+31 IFMATNLKELWKL
-43 IEDNKGDILITDV
+43 IESNKGDVLITDV

-62 LFDILPQITEL
+62 LFDILPQIVEY
-73 REDLPVIVVSAKNN
+73 RENLPVIVVSAKNN
-87 LQTAISATKQG
+87 LETAISATKQG

-113 NLVKKALERNKTTKN
+113 KLIKKALESKQNLKNKTKIRNK
-128 KSKIQKKIDKQMI
+128 SEKQLI

-178 ANALHKYSS
+178 AKALHKYST

-220 AHQKSEGKFKLAEKG
+220 AHQKSDGKFKLAEKG

-246 INAQTRLLRVL
+246 IDAQTRLLRVL

-271 RADTRII
+271 QADTRII

-284 LPELID
+284 LSNLIE

-298 FYRLNVINI
+298 FYRLNVVPISI
-307 FLPPLREREND
+307 PPVRERKED
-318 IISLGRHYLNL
+318 VPEL
-329 YSDGKKQFDSSGV
+329 V
-342 NFLNKAK
+342 NHFLDKAK
-349 ELKLEPKKFDAAG
+349 DLQLEPKKFTTES
-362 FKIMEKYNWP
+362 FQILEKYQWP
-372 GNVRELENFIMK
+372 GNVRELENFILK
-384 LCALYSDETILKED
+384 LCALYTDENIMNDDLAEEILNLQKLD
-398 LVFEIDNLGK
+398 QQMLDTDNQFSK
-408 TDHQILESETH
+408 ILE
-419 FSKVF
+419 
-424 KNYLAKNINQINR
+424 NYLSRNINKINKE
-437 DYQGDV
+437 YQGDV
-443 YNFFL
+443 YNYFV
-448 TELEKVLICE
+448 TELEKVLLLE

-469 ASELLGLNRNTLR
+469 AAELLGLNRNTLR

-488 NIDITGD
+488 NISIDQES

>member
-1 MSNKTIIL
+1 MSNKTLIIA
-9 TEDDESIK
+9 EDDESIR
-17 LVTSSYL
+17 LVTSRYL
-24 QDLGYEV
+24 QDLGYE
-31 IMASNLRQLWKL
+31 IFMATNLKELWKL
-43 IEDNKGDILITDV
+43 IESNKGDVLITDV

-62 LFDILPQITEL
+62 LFDILPQIVEY
-73 REDLPVIVVSAKNN
+73 RENLPVIVVSAKNN
-87 LQTAISATKQG
+87 LQTAISATRQG

-113 NLVKKALERNKTTKN
+113 KLIKKALESKQNLKNKTKLRN
-128 KSKIQKKIDKQMI
+128 ESEKQLI

-178 ANALHKYSS
+178 AKALHKYST

-220 AHQKSEGKFKLAEKG
+220 AHQKSDGKFKLAEKG

-246 INAQTRLLRVL
+246 IDAQTRLLRVL

-271 RADTRII
+271 QADTRII

-284 LPELID
+284 LSNLIE

-298 FYRLNVINI
+298 FYRLNVVPISI
-307 FLPPLREREND
+307 PPLRERKED
-318 IISLGRHYLNL
+318 IPEL
-329 YSDGKKQFDSSGV
+329 V
-342 NFLNKAK
+342 NHFLDKAK
-349 ELKLEPKKFDAAG
+349 DLQLEPKKFTTES
-362 FKIMEKYNWP
+362 FQILEKYQWP
-372 GNVRELENFIMK
+372 GNVRELENFILK
-384 LCALYSDETILKED
+384 LCALYTDENIMNDDLAEEIL
-398 LVFEIDNLGK
+398 NLQK
-408 TDHQILESETH
+408 LDQQMLDTENQFSKILE
-419 FSKVF
+419 
-424 KNYLAKNINQINR
+424 NYLSRNINKINKE
-437 DYQGDV
+437 YQGDV
-443 YNFFL
+443 YNYFV
-448 TELEKVLICE
+448 TELEKVLLLE
-458 VLKNKNGNQLK
+458 VLKNKNGNQLN
-469 ASELLGLNRNTLR
+469 AAELLGLNRNTLR

-488 NIDITGD
+488 NISIDQES

>member
-1 MSNKTIIL
+1 MSNKSLII
-9 TEDDESIK
+9 TEDDESIR
-17 LVTSSYL
+17 LVTSRYL
-24 QDLGYEV
+24 QDLGYE
-31 IMASNLRQLWKL
+31 IFMATNLKELWKL
-43 IEDNKGDILITDV
+43 IESNKGDVLITDV

-62 LFDILPQITEL
+62 LFDILPQIVEY
-73 REDLPVIVVSAKNN
+73 RENLPVIVVSAKNN

-113 NLVKKALERNKTTKN
+113 KLIKKALESKQNLKNKT
-128 KSKIQKKIDKQMI
+128 KIRNESEKQLI

-178 ANALHKYSS
+178 AKALHKYST

-220 AHQKSEGKFKLAEKG
+220 AHQKSDGKFKLAEKG

-246 INAQTRLLRVL
+246 IDAQTRLLRVL

-271 RADTRII
+271 QADTRII

-284 LPELID
+284 LSNLIE

-298 FYRLNVINI
+298 FYRLNVVPISI
-307 FLPPLREREND
+307 PPLRERKED
-318 IISLGRHYLNL
+318 IPEL
-329 YSDGKKQFDSSGV
+329 V
-342 NFLNKAK
+342 NHFLDKAK
-349 ELKLEPKKFDAAG
+349 DLQLEPKKFTTES
-362 FKIMEKYNWP
+362 FQILEKYQWP
-372 GNVRELENFIMK
+372 GNVRELENFILK
-384 LCALYSDETILKED
+384 LCALYTDENIMNED
-398 LVFEIDNLGK
+398 LAEEILNLQKLDEQMLDVDNQFSK
-408 TDHQILESETH
+408 ILE
-419 FSKVF
+419 
-424 KNYLAKNINQINR
+424 NYLSRNINKINKE
-437 DYQGDV
+437 YQGDV
-443 YNFFL
+443 YNYFV
-448 TELEKVLICE
+448 TELEKVLLLE

-469 ASELLGLNRNTLR
+469 AAELLGLNRNTLR

-488 NIDITGD
+488 NISIDQES

>member
-1 MSNKTIIL
+1 MSNKTLIIA
-9 TEDDESIK
+9 EDDESIR
-17 LVTSSYL
+17 LVTSRYL

-31 IMASNLRQLWKL
+31 ILASNLKELWKL
-43 IEDNKGDILITDV
+43 IESNKGDALITDV

-62 LFDILPQITEL
+62 LFDILPQIIEY
-73 REDLPVIVVSAKNN
+73 RESLPVIVVSAKNN

-113 NLVKKALERNKTTKN
+113 KLVKKALESKQNSKNKTKLKN
-128 KSKIQKKIDKQMI
+128 ESEKQLI
-141 VGRSPAMQD
+141 VGRSPSMQE

-178 ANALHKYSS
+178 AKALHKYSA

-220 AHQKSEGKFKLAEKG
+220 AHQKSDGKFKLAEKG

-246 INAQTRLLRVL
+246 IDAQTRLLRVL

-271 RADTRII
+271 LADTRII

-284 LPELID
+284 LSSLIE

-298 FYRLNVINI
+298 FYRLNVVPINI
-307 FLPPLREREND
+307 PPLRERKED
-318 IISLGRHYLNL
+318 IPEL
-329 YSDGKKQFDSSGV
+329 V
-342 NFLNKAK
+342 NHFLEKAK
-349 ELKLEPKKFDAAG
+349 TLKLEPKKFNSES
-362 FKIMEKYNWP
+362 FQILEKYQWP
-372 GNVRELENFIMK
+372 GNVRELENFILK
-384 LCALYSDETILKED
+384 LCALYADEIIMNED
-398 LVFEIDNLGK
+398 LVKEIKNLQK
-408 TDHQILESETH
+408 LDQQMLDTDSQFSKILE
-419 FSKVF
+419 
-424 KNYLAKNINQINR
+424 NYLSKNINKINTE
-437 DYQGDV
+437 YQGDV
-443 YNFFL
+443 YNYFV
-448 TELEKVLICE
+448 TELEKVLLFE

-469 ASELLGLNRNTLR
+469 AAELLGLNRNTLR

-488 NIDITGD
+488 NISID
-495 N
+495 

>member
-1 MSNKTIIL
+1 MSNKTLIIA
-9 TEDDESIK
+9 EDDESIR
-17 LVTSSYL
+17 LVTSRYL
-24 QDLGYEV
+24 QDLGYDV
-31 IMASNLRQLWKL
+31 ILASNLKELWKL
-43 IEDNKGDILITDV
+43 IESNKGDALITDV

-62 LFDILPQITEL
+62 LFDILPQIIEY
-73 REDLPVIVVSAKNN
+73 RESLPVIVVSAKNN

-113 NLVKKALERNKTTKN
+113 KLVKKALESKQNSKNKTKLKN
-128 KSKIQKKIDKQMI
+128 ESEKQLI
-141 VGRSPAMQD
+141 VGRSPSMQE

-178 ANALHKYSS
+178 AKALHKYSA

-220 AHQKSEGKFKLAEKG
+220 AHQKSDGKFKLAEKG

-246 INAQTRLLRVL
+246 IDAQTRLLRVL

-271 RADTRII
+271 LADTRII

-284 LPELID
+284 LSSLIE

-298 FYRLNVINI
+298 FYRLNVVPINI
-307 FLPPLREREND
+307 PPLRERKED
-318 IISLGRHYLNL
+318 IPEL
-329 YSDGKKQFDSSGV
+329 V
-342 NFLNKAK
+342 NHFLEKAK
-349 ELKLEPKKFDAAG
+349 TLKLEPKKFNTES
-362 FKIMEKYNWP
+362 FQILEKYQWP
-372 GNVRELENFIMK
+372 GNVRELENFILK
-384 LCALYSDETILKED
+384 LCALYADEIIMNED
-398 LVFEIDNLGK
+398 LVKEIKNLQK
-408 TDHQILESETH
+408 LDQQMLDTDSQFSKILE
-419 FSKVF
+419 
-424 KNYLAKNINQINR
+424 NYLSKNLNKINTE
-437 DYQGDV
+437 YQGDV
-443 YNFFL
+443 YNYFVS
-448 TELEKVLICE
+448 ELEKVLLFE
-458 VLKNKNGNQLK
+458 VLKNKNGNQVK
-469 ASELLGLNRNTLR
+469 AAELLGLNRNTLR

-488 NIDITGD
+488 NISIDQES